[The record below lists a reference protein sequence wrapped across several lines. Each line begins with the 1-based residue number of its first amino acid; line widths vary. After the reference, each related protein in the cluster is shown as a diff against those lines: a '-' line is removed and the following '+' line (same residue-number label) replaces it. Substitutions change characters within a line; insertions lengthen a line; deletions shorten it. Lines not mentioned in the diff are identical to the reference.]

1 MFEWQELT
9 LFLYITARVSGF
21 VLFNPILGR
30 NSIPAIV
37 RTGFILVL
45 AFFISSVTHATVATP
60 PSTVVF
66 GVRLLLELAIG
77 YVLGM
82 VMQFFFFIPQMTG
95 LVVDTQMGLTMNQI
109 YDAGSQANLSVSA
122 VFLNAMMILLFFA
135 ANGHHTLMRIFV
147 SSADLIPFGTMALNY
162 TTLVED
168 MLELFISCIVL
179 AVKMSMPIIAAELLG
194 QLGMG
199 VLMKAI
205 PQINVFTIN
214 IELKV
219 IIGLVLLLVLLSP
232 FSEFFLQ
239 MELEMLNKMQGMLQ
253 LLGA

>member
-45 AFFISSVTHATVATP
+45 AFFISSVTHATVAVP

-147 SSADLIPFGTMALNY
+147 SSADLIPFGAMALNY
-162 TTLVED
+162 TTMVEA